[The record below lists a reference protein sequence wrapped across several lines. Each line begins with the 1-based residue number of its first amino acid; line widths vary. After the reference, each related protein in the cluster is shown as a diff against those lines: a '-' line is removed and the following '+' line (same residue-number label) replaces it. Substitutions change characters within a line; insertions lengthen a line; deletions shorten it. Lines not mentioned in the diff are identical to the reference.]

1 MNSVT
6 RLISPAHNSVTAMI
20 SSGVMLM
27 QVSER
32 EEIHHMKKH
41 IIALAALAT
50 LSVGAAGQASASS
63 VHTVESGET
72 LWSISQ
78 DANVSVEELQT
89 LNGLKSTLIFPS
101 QKLKIEDKMEKHVVM
116 KGDTL
121 FGIAEKNNLS
131 VDELKNKNGI
141 SSDIIHP
148 GDKLVVDGSKTVS
161 AQSSTENVE
170 KKAVASATTEMTVTA
185 TAYTAYCE
193 GCSGVTAT
201 GIDLRSNPNQ
211 KVIAV
216 DPSIIPLGTRV
227 WVEGYG
233 EAIAGDTGSSI
244 KGERIDVFME
254 NEQDALNWGRKTVT
268 IKVLD

>member
-1 MNSVT
+1 
-6 RLISPAHNSVTAMI
+6 MI
-20 SSGVMLM
+20 SSGVMLV

-50 LSVGAAGQASASS
+50 LSVGAGQASASS

-78 DANVSVEELQT
+78 EANVSVEELQT
-89 LNGLKSTLIFPS
+89 LNGLKSTRIYPA
-101 QKLKIEDKMEKHVVM
+101 QKLKVEDKMAVHVVVE
-116 KGDTL
+116 GDTL
-121 FGIAEKNNLS
+121 FEIAKNNNLS
-131 VDELKNKNGI
+131 VDELMNKNGI
-141 SSDIIHP
+141 SSDIIRP
-148 GDKLVVDGSKTVS
+148 GEKLVVEGSKTAS
-161 AQSSTENVE
+161 AQSSQNVM
-170 KKAVASATTEMTVTA
+170 KKAVASATNEMTVTA

-193 GCSGVTAT
+193 GCSGVTAA
-201 GIDLRSNPNQ
+201 GIDLRSNPDK

-233 EAIAGDTGSSI
+233 EAVAGDTGSSI
-244 KGERIDVFME
+244 KGKRIDVFME

>member
-1 MNSVT
+1 
-6 RLISPAHNSVTAMI
+6 MI

-50 LSVGAAGQASASS
+50 LSVGAGQVSASS
-63 VHTVESGET
+63 VHMVESGET

-78 DANVSVEELQT
+78 EANVSVEELQT
-89 LNGLKSTLIFPS
+89 WNGLKSTIIYPS
-101 QKLKIEDKMEKHVVM
+101 QKLKVEDKVGIHVVV

-121 FGIAEKNNLS
+121 FKIAQNNNLS
-131 VDELKNKNGI
+131 VDELMNKNGI

-148 GDKLVVDGSKTVS
+148 GDKLVVEGSKTAS
-161 AQSSTENVE
+161 AQSSTHNVA
-170 KKAVASATTEMTVTA
+170 KKAVASATKEMTVTA
-185 TAYTAYCE
+185 TAYTANCE
-193 GCSGVTAT
+193 GCSGITAA
-201 GIDLRSNPNQ
+201 GIDLLSNPNK

-216 DPSIIPLGTRV
+216 DPSVIPMGTRV

-233 EAIAGDTGSSI
+233 EAIAGDTGSAI
-244 KGERIDVFME
+244 KGKKIDVFME

>member
-1 MNSVT
+1 
-6 RLISPAHNSVTAMI
+6 MI
-20 SSGVMLM
+20 SSGVMLV

-78 DANVSVEELQT
+78 EANVSVEELQT
-89 LNGLKSTLIFPS
+89 LNGLNSTRIYPS
-101 QKLKIEDKMEKHVVM
+101 QKLKVEDKMEEHVVV

-121 FGIAEKNNLS
+121 FEIAKNNNLS

-141 SSDIIHP
+141 SSDIIRP
-148 GDKLVVDGSKTVS
+148 GEKLVVEGSKTTS
-161 AQSSTENVE
+161 AQSSTNNVM
-170 KKAVASATTEMTVTA
+170 KKAVATATNEMTVTA

-193 GCSGVTAT
+193 GCSGVTAS
-201 GIDLRSNPNQ
+201 GIDLRSNPDK

-216 DPSIIPLGTRV
+216 DPTIIPLGTRV

-233 EAIAGDTGSSI
+233 EAVAGDTGSSI
-244 KGERIDVFME
+244 KGKRIDVFME